1 MTGRIW
7 VVTAAATIC
16 RICLA
21 LLTYGTN
28 DASMWE
34 SSAKV
39 IQNNG
44 GRSIYQKSV
53 EVQNPQGQFLH
64 HQVFNHPPMMIR
76 VLSSLNAVKAA
87 VGMPI
92 RTSIRL
98 LDAAADVGTVV
109 LTAAIL
115 RHMFGSVPM
124 WPMILV
130 VSAPSW
136 IFISGFHAN
145 TDPWMV
151 FFLVLSVY
159 LFQVRGQNAWGCLS
173 FAFATGIKIVPIL
186 LLPALLLWLRTWSD
200 RVRALLILTVFWI
213 AISMPWLVE
222 SPMAMVHTM
231 LGYRSYPGHWGIGL
245 LLTRLPIVGAGLA
258 WRFDLWGVYIL
269 LVVLLLAAW
278 LMNRGEN
285 RVALFYQFGVLFMLF
300 LVLTPGFGI
309 QYLVWLSPWIAA
321 LSWRAAA
328 AHLAANAG
336 FCTAVYTYWCR
347 GLPWYYADSITVGDW
362 RGPTALLGLATWFT
376 ALVTLV
382 AYWRCLGGTECL
394 LKNSTTTRRDCS
406 R

>member
-1 MTGRIW
+1 
-7 VVTAAATIC
+7 
-16 RICLA
+16 
-21 LLTYGTN
+21 
-28 DASMWE
+28 
-34 SSAKV
+34 
-39 IQNNG
+39 
-44 GRSIYQKSV
+44 
-53 EVQNPQGQFLH
+53 
-64 HQVFNHPPMMIR
+64 MIR
-76 VLSSLNAVKAA
+76 VLSSLNRIKAA
-87 VGMPI
+87 VGIPV

-98 LDAAADVGTVV
+98 LDAAADVGTVI

-115 RHMFGSVPM
+115 QHMFGSVPM

-130 VSAPSW
+130 AIAPSW

-245 LLTRLPIVGAGLA
+245 LLPKLPIIGAALA
-258 WRFDLWGVYIL
+258 WRFELWGVYPMLVAL
-269 LVVLLLAAW
+269 LVAAW
-278 LMNRGEN
+278 LMNRGRN
-285 RVALFYQFGVLFMLF
+285 PVALFYQFGALLMLF
-300 LVLTPGFGI
+300 HVLAPGFGI
-309 QYLVWLSPWIAA
+309 QYLVWLSPWVAA
-321 LSWRAAA
+321 LPWRVAA
-328 AHLAANAG
+328 AHLAASAG

-347 GLPWYYADSITVGDW
+347 GLPWYYGNSITMGTW
-362 RGPTALLGLATWFT
+362 KGPAALLGLAAWFT
-376 ALVTLV
+376 TLV
-382 AYWRCLGGTECL
+382 AVIAYWRCMGGTEGL
-394 LKNSTTTRRDCS
+394 LKNSAAVRRDCS